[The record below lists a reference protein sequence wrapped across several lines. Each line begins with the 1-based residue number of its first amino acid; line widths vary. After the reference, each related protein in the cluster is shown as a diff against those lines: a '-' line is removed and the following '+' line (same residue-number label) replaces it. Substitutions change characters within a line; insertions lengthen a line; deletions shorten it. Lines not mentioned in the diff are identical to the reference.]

1 MEGEGGTSLPSIS
14 LHTVQNCKSKLSP
27 LSFVVSHFSVETTLV
42 LTVVSVLLVLVLLPV
57 SGGRPPAQVRP
68 ADLSAPPRLVL
79 RRLVPPAVVEVVVLA
94 PSVVVGGG
102 GVALVAP
109 AAVAVACPRPPVG
122 LLCEARRLIWYCT
135 ERLRIRQLNIASIKS
150 A

>member
-1 MEGEGGTSLPSIS
+1 M
-14 LHTVQNCKSKLSP
+14 
-27 LSFVVSHFSVETTLV
+27 
-42 LTVVSVLLVLVLLPV
+42 LVLLPV

-79 RRLVPPAVVEVVVLA
+79 RLVLVPPAVVEVVVLG
-94 PSVVVGGG
+94 PPVVVGGG

-109 AAVAVACPRPPVG
+109 AAVAVVCPRPPVG

-135 ERLRIRQLNIASIKS
+135 ERLRIGQLNIASKN
-150 A
+150 AHKKFMWRAYFVT